1 MLEGFF
7 LAGPLIADKV
17 SPMRRVRPGLYLMTA
32 VTLVLGVCGCASV
45 SVTDVAHF
53 PGPRPP
59 MPERILVEEF
69 SAPSVAFRVDRDGEA
84 LDMFRN
90 EFARGLSRAIVERVD
105 KHLLPA
111 EVSDGDRKGGRRV
124 WVVTGRFLRVNQG
137 SRALRMSLG
146 LGAGGSK
153 LETRVVVYDL
163 SGDKPRAIL
172 TFETT
177 GGSNAAAGAVFNLNP
192 WIAGAA
198 AAGLALSGLS
208 YDAVRTSREVTA
220 VLSEYM
226 AEQGMIDPR
235 RAKRSKKL
243 GQWP

>member
-1 MLEGFF
+1 
-7 LAGPLIADKV
+7 
-17 SPMRRVRPGLYLMTA
+17 MRRVRPRLYLMTA
-32 VTLVLGVCGCASV
+32 FALVLGVCGCASV

-53 PGPRPP
+53 EGPRPP
-59 MPERILVEEF
+59 MPERILVEDF
-69 SAPSVAFRVDRDGEA
+69 SAPATVFRVDRDGES
-84 LDMFRN
+84 LDRFRT
-90 EFARGLSRAIVERVD
+90 EFAGALSRAIVERVD
-105 KHLLPA
+105 KHLVPA
-111 EVSDGDRKGGRRV
+111 EASPSGERKTGRRE
-124 WVVTGRFLRVNQG
+124 WLVTGRFLRVNQG

-153 LETRVVVYDL
+153 LETRVVVYEL
-163 SGDKPRAIL
+163 SGTKPRAIL

-226 AEQGMIDPR
+226 AEQGLIDPR
-235 RAKRSKKL
+235 RSKRAKKL
-243 GQWP
+243 GEWP